1 MSKAYGFMIDTARCT
16 GCKTCQLAC
25 KDYKDLSADVNY
37 RRVYEYVGGQWDKK
51 GEAGTETWEQN
62 VFAYYTSIA
71 CNHCEDPACVKVCPT
86 GAHAKQ
92 ANGLVTIDREKCIA
106 CGQCALACPYG
117 APQLNEQIKKMTKCN
132 ACEER
137 LSEGKQPICVEA
149 CPLRALE
156 FGEMEELKKKYGDL
170 AEAAPL
176 PSASLTKPNLVIKPN
191 RLSKPAGDEEGYLG
205 NPKEV

>member
-1 MSKAYGFMIDTARCT
+1 MSKQNGFMIDTARCT

-25 KDYKDLSADVNY
+25 KDYKDLDTTVNF
-37 RRVYEYVGGQWDKK
+37 RRVYEYAGGEWQKT
-51 GEAGTETWEQN
+51 GEASHEVWEQN
-62 VFAYYTSIA
+62 IFAYYTSIA

-86 GAHAKQ
+86 GAHQKQ
-92 ANGLVTIDREKCIA
+92 NNGLVTIDQDKCIG
-106 CGQCALACPYG
+106 CKQCAMACPYG
-117 APQLNEQIKKMTKCN
+117 APQFNETLKKMTKCN

-137 LSEGKQPICVEA
+137 LAEGKQPICVEA

-156 FGEMEELKKKYGDL
+156 FGAMEDLRKKYGEI

-176 PSASLTKPNLVIKPN
+176 PSASQTRPNLVIQPN
-191 RLSKPAGDEEGYLG
+191 RLSRPVGDKDGVIA